1 MNEKPVE
8 FRSGRDASL
17 PARLLRS
24 CGSIWVGVTLLI
36 IIFLYSSIGSALPPV
51 RQGALADWLGLEFL
65 RFEKTEM
72 QWFSWW
78 PFQAMIVLLCTSMVL
93 ATIRIKLRLI
103 NAGVWAI
110 HTGIIMLAISS
121 AIYFGSKVEGEAVI
135 FHSKALV
142 MTPGMSEPA
151 SFVIRPE
158 AKMTVGQPGSRYSIQ
173 VADLDPDY
181 AIRDGSAKGKK
192 TTAIWLSVSSMDT
205 GYRFARRLLLGYPEM
220 TEDYLIESGGA
231 VPISQRLQG
240 RKLADERLQIQL
252 WYDPAEHFYLNDTSA
267 VYARFSPDEDWTEL
281 RAADMPHYYE
291 HVDEPGTAWVDAGQ
305 RAPKVHPLDIQAQPV
320 GQNAKLEDIQIR
332 VTGYLPYADERAE
345 WIPGGDQLNPLLKFT
360 IKAPFATTSDQLLA
374 RVSGKNRMQLP
385 TGQSI
390 EFKWVDAGEVASLL
404 QKPVPRLRVQ
414 VGGGGSYRE
423 LPLADL
429 DGKEAVPVEGT
440 DYTVKLV
447 RKLAAGAAG
456 ANAPAGLFVQ
466 VKKGAAQFNR
476 VVFEGRGDGG
486 VDLDDQMNLT
496 TQPADAGISFQYLD
510 PAGNRLLVIATH
522 DGGEFDVVRTSA
534 DGQFEHRRIKLGEA
548 VAVSPGLEFTADQI
562 IRNARQ
568 ETKPHVVPRHQRQPA
583 SLTRQTFS
591 QARVEVRQGDWSE
604 KVWLR
609 FHDFAFPNVQRAQPR
624 RFMYSPTVVQLP
636 DGRRMEL
643 LYSRWREKLPAPVA
657 LDRFVLKTY
666 PGGDQP
672 SDYVSRIRFFEQGD
686 WSGVTEVRS
695 NHPVQHGHLWYFQ
708 SQYDPQTQSHTVL
721 GVGNRVAVGW
731 MLAGVCLSIA
741 GMLYAFYI
749 KPVLIR
755 RRQQRGGAAARRD
768 ASQIGGPAKPSQT
781 PHSDVVLQ

>member
-1 MNEKPVE
+1 
-8 FRSGRDASL
+8 
-17 PARLLRS
+17 
-24 CGSIWVGVTLLI
+24 
-36 IIFLYSSIGSALPPV
+36 
-51 RQGALADWLGLEFL
+51 
-65 RFEKTEM
+65 
-72 QWFSWW
+72 
-78 PFQAMIVLLCTSMVL
+78 
-93 ATIRIKLRLI
+93 
-103 NAGVWAI
+103 
-110 HTGIIMLAISS
+110 
-121 AIYFGSKVEGEAVI
+121 
-135 FHSKALV
+135 
-142 MTPGMSEPA
+142 
-151 SFVIRPE
+151 
-158 AKMTVGQPGSRYSIQ
+158 
-173 VADLDPDY
+173 
-181 AIRDGSAKGKK
+181 
-192 TTAIWLSVSSMDT
+192 
-205 GYRFARRLLLGYPEM
+205 
-220 TEDYLIESGGA
+220 
-231 VPISQRLQG
+231 
-240 RKLADERLQIQL
+240 
-252 WYDPAEHFYLNDTSA
+252 
-267 VYARFSPDEDWTEL
+267 
-281 RAADMPHYYE
+281 
-291 HVDEPGTAWVDAGQ
+291 
-305 RAPKVHPLDIQAQPV
+305 
-320 GQNAKLEDIQIR
+320 
-332 VTGYLPYADERAE
+332 
-345 WIPGGDQLNPLLKFT
+345 
-360 IKAPFATTSDQLLA
+360 
-374 RVSGKNRMQLP
+374 
-385 TGQSI
+385 
-390 EFKWVDAGEVASLL
+390 
-404 QKPVPRLRVQ
+404 VQ
-414 VGGGGSYRE
+414 VR
-423 LPLADL
+423 
-429 DGKEAVPVEGT
+429 
-440 DYTVKLV
+440 
-447 RKLAAGAAG
+447 
-456 ANAPAGLFVQ
+456 
-466 VKKGAAQFNR
+466 KGAAQFNR

-534 DGQFEHRRIKLGEA
+534 DGQLEHRRIKIGEA

-643 LYSRWREKLPAPVA
+643 LYSRWRENLPAPVA

-755 RRQQRGGAAARRD
+755 RRQQRGGAAAHRD
-768 ASQIGGPAKPSQT
+768 ASQIGGPAAVPSQT